1 MNQLVIF
8 ILYCNLT
15 FSCGLKLEH
24 WSDPIIE
31 GSIIPNALADASRKP
46 KLFFGVRKRNVLSV
60 FPLVFE
66 YLFIFWLHSRHSTKY
81 FGKINQIIWH
91 SVFPWHFSSIT
102 HYRSSQIFDRASV
115 EELILISLISNFR
128 LQQRPLQQLLW

>member
-8 ILYCNLT
+8 ILCCNLT

-31 GSIIPNALADASRKP
+31 GSIKPNALADASRKP
-46 KLFFGVRKRNVLSV
+46 KLFFGVRKRNILSV
-60 FPLVFE
+60 FPLVDLFE
-66 YLFIFWLHSRHSTKY
+66 YLFILFNCYL
-81 FGKINQIIWH
+81 FVIL
-91 SVFPWHFSSIT
+91 VAL

-115 EELILISLISNFR
+115 DRSLF
-128 LQQRPLQQLLW
+128 